1 MSAGALLELVRG
13 SIASMDAATAAAN
26 CDALHALFIR
36 ALDCRQQRPVSL
48 HNVDVVEGAAV
59 GEYTGLI
66 WIDRCGCPWGLA
78 GGWGHGGL
86 SMCQLLLL
94 VVPCQPAQCYHYC
107 DTLHLVV
114 ILCQLLL
121 LVPSRILPAC

>member
-13 SIASMDAATAAAN
+13 SIASMDAVTAAAN
-26 CDALHALFIR
+26 CDALYALFIR

-66 WIDRCGCPWGLA
+66 WIGRCGCPWGLA
-78 GGWGHGGL
+78 GGLGYGIL

-94 VVPCQPAQCYHYC
+94 VVPCQPAQYYHY
-107 DTLHLVV
+107 
-114 ILCQLLL
+114 
-121 LVPSRILPAC
+121 